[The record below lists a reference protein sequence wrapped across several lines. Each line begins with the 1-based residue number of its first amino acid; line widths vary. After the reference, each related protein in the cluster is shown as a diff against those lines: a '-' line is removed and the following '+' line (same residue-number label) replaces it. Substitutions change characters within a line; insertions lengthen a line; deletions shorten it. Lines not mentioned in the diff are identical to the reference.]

1 MVEQPLRDMGMTEDE
16 VAAFDALADAATKIL
31 ALPTL
36 HTMEREEVCHDIH
49 KIQMRLLARPGLR
62 AIGWGSESG

>member
-1 MVEQPLRDMGMTEDE
+1 MVDLSTIGMTEQE
-16 VAAFDALADAATKIL
+16 IEAFEALATAAILIL
-31 ALPTL
+31 ALPEL

-62 AIGWGSESG
+62 AIGWGSE